1 MCTSVGLNKVKTN
14 YFCSEG
20 IFYAGRFLV
29 GQKQT
34 NKAKEETNNIS
45 WVKVFRMSITTCL
58 LRSDIHFE
66 TQSPRS
72 GSSQSAGLP
81 VHFLEA
87 TPKK

>member
-1 MCTSVGLNKVKTN
+1 MFTSVELNKFKQTTFLVKV
-14 YFCSEG
+14 
-20 IFYAGRFLV
+20 FYAGRFLV

-45 WVKVFRMSITTCL
+45 WVKVFRIITCL

-87 TPKK
+87 TPKT